1 MMATWQS
8 SIETSMYWPSPERS
22 RSRSAAWTAM
32 AAKSAAVMSPM
43 LAPGR
48 TGPPPASPVMLSMPP
63 MPCTMMSSAGR
74 CAYGPVWPNPE
85 TEHTTSR
92 GLRARSVS
100 WSSPSFSIVPGRKF
114 SMRTSERSASR
125 SSSSLPSGLARSMA
139 MLRLPR
145 LMLMK

>member
-22 RSRSAAWTAM
+22 RSSNAAWTAM
-32 AAKSAAVMSPM
+32 AANSAAVISPM

-48 TGPPPASPVMLSMPP
+48 TGPPPGSPVMLSMPP

-74 CAYGPVWPNPE
+74 CAYGPLCPKPE
-85 TEHTTSR
+85 MEQTTSR
-92 GLRARSVS
+92 GFRARSVA
-100 WSSPSFSIVPGRKF
+100 SPRPSRSIVPGLKF
-114 SMRTSERSASR
+114 SMSTSERSASR
-125 SSSSLPSGLARSMA
+125 SRSSRPSGLPMSIA